1 MKNSI
6 NSIIIFIIS
15 LFFYG
20 CSNKIAS
27 LNERRDLAFS
37 IINDKDII
45 QKNIETGSFNLFS
58 FQKISNECKT
68 NIKIYVEGDGLSWIS
83 KSIISSNPT
92 PINPI
97 ALKLMLLDNSSCKIY
112 LARPCQYITSNGC
125 EEKYWTSHRF
135 NTKIIESYEH
145 VLNNLKKE
153 YTNTKFD
160 LIGYSGGGAIVTLL
174 ASSRNDVN
182 SITTIAGNLDI
193 EEWSEIQKISS
204 LNGSLNPANY
214 SKELENIKQTHLIGE
229 NDKII
234 PKDIFFSYQSKFK
247 NKENI
252 KYFIYDSTHNCCWE
266 DIYRKYLL
274 NN

>member
-6 NSIIIFIIS
+6 NLIIILIIS

-20 CSNKIAS
+20 CSNKIPT
-27 LNERRDLAFS
+27 LNERKDLAFS

-45 QKNIETGSFNLFS
+45 QKNIEIGSFNLFS

-193 EEWSEIQKISS
+193 EEWSKIQKISS

-252 KYFIYDSTHNCCWE
+252 KYFIYDSTHNCCWK